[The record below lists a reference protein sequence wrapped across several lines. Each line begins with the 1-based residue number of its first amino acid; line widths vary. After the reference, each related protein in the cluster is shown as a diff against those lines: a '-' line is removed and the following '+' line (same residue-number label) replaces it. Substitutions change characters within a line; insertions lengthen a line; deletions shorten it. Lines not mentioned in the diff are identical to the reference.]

1 MKILVVCQHY
11 YPEPFRITDICEE
24 LVRKGH
30 EVSVITGVPNY
41 PEGVIYNGYR
51 KGKNRNEIRN
61 GVTIHRC
68 FTVGRKGG
76 IIKRLLNY
84 YSFSLSSIKYVKKIE
99 EKYDVVLVNQL
110 SPVMMANAGITYVI
124 RHHVPLYMYILDL
137 WPASLSAG
145 GIKENSFIYKHYRKV
160 SERIYK
166 AANKLL
172 ISSNM
177 FSDYLNKQFSISK
190 DKIIYFPQYAE
201 ELFNVEEC
209 KKIPNQTIDLMFA
222 GNIGQIQSV
231 ETIIRAAKICEDVI
245 NLRWHIVGEGSDLEK
260 CKQLADNLHVSSI
273 IFYGRKP
280 IEEMPKYYAKA
291 DAMLVTMTKN
301 EILSLTLPGKVQS
314 YLAAGKPIIG
324 SIDGEARTVINKAR
338 CGYCSEA
345 ENVEKLAENV
355 HRFCLEKDYEEYSRN
370 SRKYYE
376 EYFEKQK
383 LMTRLDFILNN
394 ENFND

>member
-245 NLRWHIVGEGSDLEK
+245 NLRWHIVGEGSNLEK
-260 CKQLADNLHVSSI
+260 CKQLANNLHVSSI

-324 SIDGEARTVINKAR
+324 SIDGEARAVINKAR

-370 SRKYYE
+370 SR
-376 EYFEKQK
+376 
-383 LMTRLDFILNN
+383 
-394 ENFND
+394 